1 MSESLPPWRQT
12 FTVHSFDVDPDGRLA
27 PRNLCAYLQEA
38 AGRDAA
44 ARGVGMADLMAR
56 GLAWVLQRLVVAVDE
71 WPEEGCVVTVSTWP
85 TRFGGAAAERAFTVD
100 DGNGRSLARAASRWA
115 VADLATRRAVRL
127 PEFLRRLPTGGIPAV
142 LELPPYPAPATNAA
156 LLGERT
162 LVVRRADLDGVG
174 HANNTRYVEWGLEA
188 VPEEWS
194 KTRALTGL
202 DIVYRREALYG
213 DTLESRALGA
223 GEEMRLSHELR
234 LALSKEPLAEL
245 VTRWRT
251 R

>member
-1 MSESLPPWRQT
+1 MRRDGEHVAYPVWR
-12 FTVHSFDVDPDGRLA
+12 
-27 PRNLCAYLQEA
+27 
-38 AGRDAA
+38 
-44 ARGVGMADLMAR
+44 RG
-56 GLAWVLQRLVVAVDE
+56 
-71 WPEEGCVVTVSTWP
+71 
-85 TRFGGAAAERAFTVD
+85 GGARLHRGRWKWALIGPRREPV
-100 DGNGRSLARAASRWA
+100 GRSGPP
-115 VADLATRRAVRL
+115 TRRAVRL

-142 LELPPYPAPATNAA
+142 LELPPFPAPATNAA

-194 KTRALTGL
+194 KTRALSGL

-223 GEEMRLSHELR
+223 ERGDA
-234 LALSKEPLAEL
+234 ALP
-245 VTRWRT
+245 
-251 R
+251 